1 MVNQIKLPLDVDF
14 FYHYNTTVLNTFDAR
29 QYVGM
34 TYDAKESF
42 GISITPQQSK
52 WLRLLKWFAAGFQ
65 TMTDEWRPSQA
76 EKLQLTSNAAL
87 RLNIHPPQ

>member
-1 MVNQIKLPLDVDF
+1 M
-14 FYHYNTTVLNTFDAR
+14 LNTFDAR

-34 TYDAKESF
+34 TFDAKESF

-65 TMTDEWRPSQA
+65 TMTD
-76 EKLQLTSNAAL
+76 
-87 RLNIHPPQ
+87 